1 MVSFK
6 FRTSKTV
13 NFATDVP
20 SKHGFHL
27 NDLNRICVYLHYYDN
42 EINPFYVSQGSIRRA
57 FSFSRRNKLWKVIL
71 QLRYSQAYNESYKIT
86 DSSQLPPVNEK
97 TSQAF
102 LIASN
107 TYYLKEVVR
116 QGDNNPISKLLKL
129 LREDIDNKNG
139 WRFLDYISKNR
150 QDYNEEIKGFYV
162 CGQTEFSDLIDT
174 CFNDEEY
181 TKNIDLYRII
191 AYTNSRVAQWNNHVR
206 HMIIQ
211 DADKSL
217 ITRNDLIMS
226 YTTVVNVFNDII
238 INNSEEYIVK
248 DIVDTVD
255 NDYEFKGFLIKF
267 QAIHGGAITQPLF
280 VIDHYDNYTFQMY
293 YKKLTSLI
301 DDAKK
306 ASSSE
311 RGSKWKQYFDF
322 KRKYLIA
329 SNITN
334 SNGKILF
341 SRDLDYGFAITSHRA
356 QGSTYKNVFVDI
368 NDMIYDKY
376 GHPYTNRDE
385 MLRRLYV
392 ACSRASNQL
401 VLSYGK

>member
-1 MVSFK
+1 
-6 FRTSKTV
+6 
-13 NFATDVP
+13 
-20 SKHGFHL
+20 
-27 NDLNRICVYLHYYDN
+27 
-42 EINPFYVSQGSIRRA
+42 
-57 FSFSRRNKLWKVIL
+57 
-71 QLRYSQAYNESYKIT
+71 
-86 DSSQLPPVNEK
+86 
-97 TSQAF
+97 
-102 LIASN
+102 
-107 TYYLKEVVR
+107 
-116 QGDNNPISKLLKL
+116 
-129 LREDIDNKNG
+129 
-139 WRFLDYISKNR
+139 
-150 QDYNEEIKGFYV
+150 
-162 CGQTEFSDLIDT
+162 
-174 CFNDEEY
+174 
-181 TKNIDLYRII
+181 
-191 AYTNSRVAQWNNHVR
+191 
-206 HMIIQ
+206 
-211 DADKSL
+211 
-217 ITRNDLIMS
+217 
-226 YTTVVNVFNDII
+226 
-238 INNSEEYIVK
+238 
-248 DIVDTVD
+248 
-255 NDYEFKGFLIKF
+255 
-267 QAIHGGAITQPLF
+267 
-280 VIDHYDNYTFQMY
+280 MY

-368 NDMIYDKY
+368 NDMVYDKY